1 MLLLFC
7 CVPRIS
13 EMLLM
18 GITGVDKVFDVWELL
33 SASFILNRNSWRTL
47 STDDNRTRIDD
58 AVKLKAGVKLAQLGP
73 DLESYGSFC
82 RVKSVEA
89 LLTSL
94 TI

>member
-47 STDDNRTRIDD
+47 STDDKRTRIDD
-58 AVKLKAGVKLAQLGP
+58 AVKLKAGVKLAVRLHSCTQKAMGV
-73 DLESYGSFC
+73 SAGW
-82 RVKSVEA
+82 
-89 LLTSL
+89 SL
-94 TI
+94 